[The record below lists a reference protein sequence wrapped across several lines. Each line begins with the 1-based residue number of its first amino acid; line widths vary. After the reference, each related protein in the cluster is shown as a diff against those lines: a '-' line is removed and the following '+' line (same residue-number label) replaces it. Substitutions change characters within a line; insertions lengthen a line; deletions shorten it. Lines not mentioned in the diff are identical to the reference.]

1 MRNARMSDFKAYIKS
16 LREGQYLSLADVA
29 KKAGINRGTVWRNE
43 MDPDYLCSGKTC
55 QRMLAAM
62 GYGPQSK
69 EWQTATKLWGE
80 LRMGMGHGNAG
91 YGKDEKPEPVSAQKL
106 ESMVESAVERVLARL
121 LPELLGKGKKRK
133 K

>member
-1 MRNARMSDFKAYIKS
+1 MREVRMSDFKAYFRS
-16 LREGQYLSLADVA
+16 LREAQCMSLEDVA

-55 QRMLAAM
+55 QRILAAL
-62 GYGPQSK
+62 GYSPQSK
-69 EWQTATKLWGE
+69 QWQTATKLWGE
-80 LRMGMGHGNAG
+80 LRMGQGHGNAG
-91 YGKDEKPEPVSAQKL
+91 YGKDETPETVTAQNL
-106 ESMVESAVERVLARL
+106 EIMVESAVERVLARL